1 MTEQAPGFYR
11 RTVGDVVV
19 TALNDG
25 YIDLP
30 FAAFPA
36 LAPAD
41 ATALLAVA
49 FRPPVARTTVGCY
62 LVQGGGRTVLI
73 DTGAGTLF
81 GPTMGRLPTNLQAA
95 GVQPGD
101 IDLVLLTHAHG
112 DHVGGLA
119 RDGAAVF
126 PKAQVA
132 MADAERSFWLD
143 SDASTMPE
151 ARRDAF
157 KGAQA
162 TVRAALAPYM
172 DRMTGF
178 DAGPGITPVPLPGHT
193 PGHTGFRIGE
203 GAEAL
208 LIWGDVIHVQDIQAP
223 RPEAGLVFDTNPEQ
237 AIETRERVLDL
248 AANERLLIA
257 GMHLHFPTFHHVA
270 RVGQGYALVPEMWS
284 PTP

>member
-11 RTVGDVVV
+11 RKVGDVVV
-19 TALNDG
+19 TAVNDG
-25 YIDLP
+25 FIDLP
-30 FAAFPA
+30 FAAFPG
-36 LAPAD
+36 LADAD
-41 ATALLAVA
+41 ATALLAAA
-49 FRPPVARTTVGCY
+49 FRPPVARTMVGCY

-81 GPTMGRLPTNLQAA
+81 GPTMGRLPANLQAA

-101 IDLVLLTHAHG
+101 IDLILLTHAHG
-112 DHVGGLA
+112 DHVGGLT

-132 MADAERSFWLD
+132 MAEAERSFWLD
-143 SDASTMPE
+143 GDASAMPE
-151 ARRDAF
+151 GKRDAF

-162 TVRAALAPYM
+162 SVRAALAPYM
-172 DRMTGF
+172 DRTVGF
-178 DAGPGITPVPLPGHT
+178 DAAPGITPVPLPGHT

-203 GAEAL
+203 GADAV

-223 RPEAGLVFDTNPEQ
+223 RPEVGLMFDTNPEQ
-237 AIETRERVLDL
+237 AIETRKRALDM

-270 RVGQGYALVPEMWS
+270 RVGGGYALVPEMWS